1 MKPYKKL
8 PRSVRYNG
16 RKYRLDLSY
25 STFYRVV
32 DLMADTGLLDGIKLT
47 TALDML
53 VKGRHPNDPG
63 LLTAIYDLLL
73 EDKPQGGNGEK
84 VMDIAQDWG
93 YICAAFQQ
101 AYGIDLY
108 KNKRMHILQ
117 FMALLRGIP
126 QGTKLADIIHIR
138 TVDIPAPTK
147 GNAQYI
153 ANLQRAKAQFALR
166 SDVPM
171 DDQWGGLFELLKQR
185 ATNG

>member
-1 MKPYKKL
+1 MKPYSRL
-8 PRSVRYNG
+8 PRSVVFKG

-25 STFYRVV
+25 GTFYRVV
-32 DLMADTGLLDGIKLT
+32 DLMADPGLLDGIKLI

-53 VKGRHPNDPG
+53 VKGRHPNDPE
-63 LLTAIYDLLL
+63 LLVAIYDLL
-73 EDKPQGGNGEK
+73 KPEKQPTGRGEK
-84 VMDIAQDWG
+84 FMDVAQDWD

-126 QGTKLADIIHIR
+126 QVTKLSDIIRIR
-138 TVDIPAPTK
+138 SAEIPAPTK

-153 ANLQRAKAQFALR
+153 ANLQRAKAEFALR
-166 SDVPM
+166 SDTPI
-171 DDQWGGLFELLKQR
+171 DDQWGNVFELLKAR
-185 ATNG
+185 ASNA